1 MRRSRHQRLRP
12 LGFSTME
19 MMVTVS
25 ILTIMLLLLAEALDP
40 AMRLWGEGE
49 QRIEKYQSARAALE
63 LITREMTPAVVDT
76 RMQFVVMPSQLLED
90 EVGVKNLAK
99 EAPAF
104 FWMAPLG
111 ERNRLHC
118 VGYYLARDDD
128 RKRYRLKRLFVPP
141 HPPHDPY
148 EIHPSYPRMMNNA
161 ENRGEQNRTSP
172 VNADWFLANWEPK
185 QFDDQDPQNDE
196 VIVGTVADGVIAMW
210 VQCYDLLGNPIPWVS
225 KSKVHPK
232 SELIYNSAG
241 FFYAATSEEFEENDT
256 FVYAAQHELSMKAN
270 RVPAA
275 VEIKIYT
282 IDHQQ
287 LLRDVEVPE
296 MENIMKDDCLDLEES
311 VKQFE
316 EKLTAAGIDGVE
328 SFSTRVKLLNGS

>member
-1 MRRSRHQRLRP
+1 
-12 LGFSTME
+12 ME
-19 MMVTVS
+19 MMVTVT
-25 ILTIMLLLLAEALDP
+25 ILAVMLLLLAEALDP

-76 RMQFVVMPSQLLED
+76 RMQFVVMPGQLLVD
-90 EVGVKNLAK
+90 ELGLKNV
-99 EAPAF
+99 EGTAPAM

-141 HPPHDPY
+141 HPPGDPY
-148 EIHPSYPRMMNNA
+148 EQHPSYPRMMNFA

-172 VNADWFLANWEPK
+172 VNADWFLANWKHK
-185 QFDDQDPQNDE
+185 QFDDQDPENDE

-225 KSKVHPK
+225 MSDVHPD

-241 FFYAATSEEFEENDT
+241 FFYAATSEEFEEAKT
-256 FVYAAQHELSMKAN
+256 FSYAAEHELSMKAN

-275 VEIKIYT
+275 MEIKIYT
-282 IDHQQ
+282 IDHHQ
-287 LLRDVEVPE
+287 LLRGVEVPE
-296 MENIMKDDCLDLEES
+296 MENVMDGDRLDLDAS
-311 VKQFE
+311 VQRFE
-316 EKLTAAGIDGVE
+316 EKLAAAGIDRPE